1 MKKMKTERMKKDN
14 GMRAEYDFRGA
25 VRGKFYKP
33 LHRGYEIHVH
43 KADGTTV
50 VKQMTLKEGT
60 VMLAPD
66 VRQYFPDSESV
77 NRALRCLIPLMPKK
91 HRTKAG

>member
-1 MKKMKTERMKKDN
+1 MKKTKTDQRKDKDEL
-14 GMRAEYDFRGA
+14 RAEYDFRGA

-33 LHRGYEIHVH
+33 LHKGYTVQIH
-43 KADGTTV
+43 KTNGTTV
-50 VKQMTLKEGT
+50 VKHMTLKEGT

-66 VRQYFPDSESV
+66 VKPYFPDSESV

-91 HRTKAG
+91 HRTKS

>member
-1 MKKMKTERMKKDN
+1 MKKMKTERVKKDDD
-14 GMRAEYDFRGA
+14 MRAEYDFRGA

-33 LHRGYEIHVH
+33 LHQGYEIHIH
-43 KADGTTV
+43 KSNGTTA
-50 VKQMTLKEGT
+50 VKHVTLKEGT

-66 VRQYFPDSESV
+66 VQQYFPDSESV

-91 HRTKAG
+91 HRPKAG